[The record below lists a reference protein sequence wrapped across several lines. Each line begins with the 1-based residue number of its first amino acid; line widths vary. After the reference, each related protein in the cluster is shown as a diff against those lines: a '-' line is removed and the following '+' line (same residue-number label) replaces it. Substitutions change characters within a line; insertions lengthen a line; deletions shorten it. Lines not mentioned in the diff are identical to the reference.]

1 MEEGGTAAAA
11 NYISFKCCATTPRAL
26 VLISELL
33 KSPLGW
39 SQEQAM
45 LFIGYSGYSW
55 AGGGVCEGFSM
66 ETASWGTDL
75 AKHRMLPRSLDSSG
89 KVKPEARNNEQQGLL
104 LSCGTQLCS
113 SLKSAKFLSR
123 EQWDLPCILR

>member
-1 MEEGGTAAAA
+1 MEEGGTAAAV
-11 NYISFKCCATTPRAL
+11 NYIIFKCCATTPGVL

-55 AGGGVCEGFSM
+55 AGGGVYEGFSM

-75 AKHRMLPRSLDSSG
+75 AKH
-89 KVKPEARNNEQQGLL
+89 
-104 LSCGTQLCS
+104 
-113 SLKSAKFLSR
+113 
-123 EQWDLPCILR
+123 

>member
-26 VLISELL
+26 VLISDLL

-55 AGGGVCEGFSM
+55 AGGGVFEVLAWKLLLG
-66 ETASWGTDL
+66 EHL
-75 AKHRMLPRSLDSSG
+75 AKLRMLPRSLDSSG
-89 KVKPEARNNEQQGLL
+89 KVKPVIMSSKVC
-104 LSCGTQLCS
+104 SCRVGHNSALPSNLQSFCPASSGTYRV
-113 SLKSAKFLSR
+113 F
-123 EQWDLPCILR
+123 